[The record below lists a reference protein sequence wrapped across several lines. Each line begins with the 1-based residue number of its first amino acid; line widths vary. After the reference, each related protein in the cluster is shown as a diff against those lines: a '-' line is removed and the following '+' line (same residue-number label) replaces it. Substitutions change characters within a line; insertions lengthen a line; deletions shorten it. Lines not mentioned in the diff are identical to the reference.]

1 VTLLEELGVQVPIV
15 AAPMAGGPT
24 TPELVVAAAQ
34 AGGLGF
40 LAAGYRT
47 VDQLAEQIRS
57 VRAHTE
63 VFGVNV
69 FVPNPVHADGEEFRM
84 YARALQPAADRYG
97 LTLNGGRPHDD
108 ADGWEEKIALLLADP
123 VPVVS
128 FTFGLPDRGLI
139 SRLRRAGSRVV
150 QTVTSPQEAGFAA
163 EAGVDGLAVQAAAAG
178 GHSGTFTARRLPVP
192 IPLDHLLA
200 EVRAV
205 TPLPLLAAG
214 GLATSEAVAEA
225 LGAGAQAAVVGT
237 ALLCADE
244 AGTSQTHR
252 SAVLAAAGDGSD
264 DDGARADE
272 TVLTRAF
279 TGRYA
284 RGLRNGFTTRY
295 DPIAPAGYPAIH
307 HLTSPLRKAAAAAGD
322 ADQLHLWAG
331 TGYRHVQARPAAEI
345 LAGLLREL

>member
-1 VTLLEELGVQVPIV
+1 LPVV

-24 TPELVVAAAQ
+24 TPELVTAAAK
-34 AGGLGF
+34 AGALAF

-47 VDQLAEQIRS
+47 AEQMAEQIRS
-57 VRAHTE
+57 VRAE
-63 VFGVNV
+63 IDLFGVNV
-69 FVPNPVHADGEEFRM
+69 FVPNPVHADGEEFRR

-128 FTFGLPDRGLI
+128 FTFGLPDPGLI
-139 SRLRRAGSRVV
+139 AKLRRAGSRVV
-150 QTVTSPQEAGFAA
+150 QTVTSAQEATFAA
-163 EAGVDGLAVQAAAAG
+163 EAGVDGLAVQATAAG
-178 GHSGTFTARRLPVP
+178 GHSGTFTPRRLPVP

-205 TPLPLLAAG
+205 TSLPLLAAG
-214 GLATSEAVAEA
+214 GLATPVDVAQALRAGAEA
-225 LGAGAQAAVVGT
+225 AAVGT
-237 ALLCADE
+237 ALLHADE

-252 SAVLAAAGDGSD
+252 LALVAAARKRDGSD
-264 DDGARADE
+264 M
-272 TVLTRAF
+272 TVVTRAF

-284 RGLRNGFTTRY
+284 RGLRNAFTTRY

-331 TGYRHVQARPAAEI
+331 TGYRHAQARPAGEI
-345 LAGLLREL
+345 LTGLAGEL